1 MPTTKTITTV
11 VRYDDGRR
19 IKLVS
24 LNGTLSITVARP
36 ESTGFRMTPPTNVEE
51 QELREFFPEFFN

>member
-19 IKLVS
+19 IKLWCAGF
-24 LNGTLSITVARP
+24 GTHITVARP
-36 ESTGFRMTPPTNVEE
+36 EATGFRMSPPTNFEE
-51 QELREFFPEFFN
+51 EELREFFPEFFN